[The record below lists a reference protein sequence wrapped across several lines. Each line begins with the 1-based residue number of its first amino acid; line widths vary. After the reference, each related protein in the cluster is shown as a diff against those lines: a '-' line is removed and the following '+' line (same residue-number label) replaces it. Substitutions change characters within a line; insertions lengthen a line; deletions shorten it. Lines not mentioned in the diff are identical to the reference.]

1 MNKGFHTQN
10 KKYLTKRTNN
20 NFQNILYI
28 TGFMFDEREKLI
40 LIFFYSV
47 TVLPEK
53 QDFIQKISLKKNFI
67 QDFTSRIN
75 FFNNFVL
82 LIIL

>member
-53 QDFIQKISLKKNFI
+53 QDFFVYKKFLKKKNFI
-67 QDFTSRIN
+67 HDFTSSK
-75 FFNNFVL
+75 
-82 LIIL
+82 IL